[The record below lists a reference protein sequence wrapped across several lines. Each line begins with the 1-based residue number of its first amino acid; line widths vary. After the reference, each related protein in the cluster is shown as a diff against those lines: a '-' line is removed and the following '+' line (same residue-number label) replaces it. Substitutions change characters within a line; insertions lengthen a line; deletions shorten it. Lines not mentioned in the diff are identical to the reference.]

1 MEYTRTLADTVL
13 AVKSAGADATV
24 QTTVLKSI
32 SEKLTEA
39 QAAETSLEDKLA
51 EAAGIEDPKKLA
63 FFYKDVVHTAMDDLR
78 APVDALEM
86 MVDKKVWPVPTY
98 GDLIFEV

>member
-1 MEYTRTLADTVL
+1 
-13 AVKSAGADATV
+13 
-24 QTTVLKSI
+24 
-32 SEKLTEA
+32 
-39 QAAETSLEDKLA
+39 
-51 EAAGIEDPKKLA
+51 
-63 FFYKDVVHTAMDDLR
+63 MDDLR

>member
-1 MEYTRTLADTVL
+1 
-13 AVKSAGADATV
+13 
-24 QTTVLKSI
+24 
-32 SEKLTEA
+32 
-39 QAAETSLEDKLA
+39 LEDKLA

>member
-1 MEYTRTLADTVL
+1 MIDLHVHTTYSD
-13 AVKSAGADATV
+13 GADSLIE
-24 QTTVLKSI
+24 VLKKAEEI
-32 SEKLTEA
+32 
-39 QAAETSLEDKLA
+39 AAETSLEDKLA